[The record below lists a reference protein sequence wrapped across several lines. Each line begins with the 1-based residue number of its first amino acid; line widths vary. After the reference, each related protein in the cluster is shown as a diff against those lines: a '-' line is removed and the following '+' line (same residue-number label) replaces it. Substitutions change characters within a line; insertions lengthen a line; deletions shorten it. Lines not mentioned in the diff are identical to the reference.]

1 MLRVNTLK
9 ACLVSFCCIAAAFFA
24 LAQTNN
30 QYPVSTNAPEPTP
43 TPPTSPLLTPQT
55 ILPTPPPLPAL
66 SPIPTPLPDGTMP
79 LVPPPL
85 PTPAFSPTPLPDGTM
100 PLTPP
105 PMPTPVLPDAQTLS
119 EQLNLPLPAPTQI
132 PEPLKKTGETTD
144 LKDSEKLAVQQKM
157 VMADFEKSLA
167 TLIAKQRNPN
177 VPNMTLNDAVQIA
190 LKQNPDILNAI
201 QQVRLT
207 RGQLI
212 QVAAQAV
219 PQLQITSSYNKQ
231 QEDLVTNG
239 SRRGG
244 GSAIEL
250 IDGSGRSVSSVE
262 IPNPSGG
269 RPTVL
274 SLAEGGGGGGVQNQ
288 TWNIQFQATQLIFD
302 GGATIYGIK
311 GGRAAYDSAFFS
323 LRSIIDNIV
332 SQVINQFYQVI
343 LNRALIVAQ
352 EQNVALLQQ
361 QVKDQQNRYEAGTV
375 PRFNVLQAEVAL
387 ANAMPPL
394 IQAQNA
400 YRISTYQLVRLLGM
414 EYPRG
419 HPSEVPFNVVGTLGY
434 SPRKIDTDDSIR
446 VAIARNP
453 SLKAQRQTILA
464 NASNVNVQIAGW
476 FPSINANAGYQFTN
490 NLASQDLSNT
500 IGGWSFGATG
510 TWNVWDGGATY
521 GRVAQA
527 KAQLM
532 QSKNNYDN
540 GVRQVVLDVQQAISN
555 LQQAQET
562 IDSQTASVVQATEAL
577 RLSKERLDAGAG
589 TQLDVLNA
597 QVQLLTAQSNV
608 LQARFDYIAAMSS
621 YELALSLDTQY
632 VETFED
638 PLVRPFNPQAL
649 NKSERTRFQ
658 KVTNPNKPQAKLP
671 RAFKKEDPIQPIL
684 QGAPSPAPAPK
695 QKKKKTPGGLS
706 K

>member
-1 MLRVNTLK
+1 
-9 ACLVSFCCIAAAFFA
+9 
-24 LAQTNN
+24 
-30 QYPVSTNAPEPTP
+30 
-43 TPPTSPLLTPQT
+43 
-55 ILPTPPPLPAL
+55 
-66 SPIPTPLPDGTMP
+66 
-79 LVPPPL
+79 
-85 PTPAFSPTPLPDGTM
+85 
-100 PLTPP
+100 
-105 PMPTPVLPDAQTLS
+105 MPTPVLPDAQTLS
-119 EQLNLPLPAPTQI
+119 EQLNLPLPAPTQL
-132 PEPLKKTGETTD
+132 PEPLPRTPETSA
-144 LKDSEKLAVQQKM
+144 LKDSERLAMQQKM

-167 TLIAKQRNPN
+167 ALIAKQRNPN

-201 QQVRLT
+201 QQIRLT

-212 QVAAQAV
+212 EVSAQAV
-219 PQLQITSSYNKQ
+219 PQLTINSSYNQ
-231 QEDLVTNG
+231 QQVDLVTNG
-239 SRRGG
+239 AGSR
-244 GSAIEL
+244 GSPIEL
-250 IDGSGRSVSSVE
+250 TDGRGRSVSAVE

-274 SLAEGGGGGGVQNQ
+274 SLGDGGGGAVQNQ
-288 TWNIQFQATQLIFD
+288 TWNIQFRATQLVFD
-302 GGATIYGIK
+302 GGATFSGIK
-311 GGRAAYDSAFFS
+311 AGSAAYNSAFFS
-323 LRSIIDNIV
+323 LRSTIDNII
-332 SQVINQFYQVI
+332 SQVINQFYQVV

-361 QVKDQQNRYEAGTV
+361 QVTDQQNRYEAGTV

-387 ANAMPPL
+387 ANALPPL
-394 IQAQNA
+394 IQVQNA

-414 EYPRG
+414 DYPRG
-419 HPSEVPFNVVGTLGY
+419 HPSEVPFNVVGSLGY
-434 SPRKIDTDDSIR
+434 SPRKIETDESIR

-464 NASNVNVQIAGW
+464 NAANVNVQIAGW
-476 FPSINANAGYQFTN
+476 FPSINANAGYEFTN
-490 NLASQDLSNT
+490 DLASQNLSNT
-500 IGGWSFGATG
+500 IGGYFFGATG

-521 GRVAQA
+521 GRVSQA

-532 QSKNNYDN
+532 QAKNNYDN

-608 LQARFDYIAAMSS
+608 LQARFDYIAAMSA
-621 YELALSLDTQY
+621 YDLALSLDTHY
-632 VETFED
+632 VELFED

-649 NKSERTRFQ
+649 NGIERKQFQ
-658 KVTNPNKPQAKLP
+658 KITNPEKPQAKLP
-671 RAFKKEDPIQPIL
+671 RAFRKEDPVEPIL
-684 QGAPSPAPAPK
+684 QSAPSPSPK
-695 QKKKKTPGGLS
+695 REKKKSRQLS

>member
-1 MLRVNTLK
+1 
-9 ACLVSFCCIAAAFFA
+9 
-24 LAQTNN
+24 
-30 QYPVSTNAPEPTP
+30 
-43 TPPTSPLLTPQT
+43 
-55 ILPTPPPLPAL
+55 
-66 SPIPTPLPDGTMP
+66 
-79 LVPPPL
+79 
-85 PTPAFSPTPLPDGTM
+85 
-100 PLTPP
+100 
-105 PMPTPVLPDAQTLS
+105 
-119 EQLNLPLPAPTQI
+119 LPAPTQI
-132 PEPLKKTGETTD
+132 PEPLPKTPETTD
-144 LKDSEKLAVQQKM
+144 LKDSEKMAVQQKM
-157 VMADFEKSLA
+157 VMATFEKALA
-167 TLIAKQRNPN
+167 VLIAKQRNPK
-177 VPNMTLNDAVQIA
+177 VPDLTLNDAVQIA

-201 QQVRLT
+201 QQIRLT

-212 QVAAQAV
+212 EVVAQAV
-219 PQLQITSSYNKQ
+219 PQLQITSSYDQQ
-231 QEDLVTNG
+231 QEDLASNG
-239 SRRGG
+239 R
-244 GSAIEL
+244 
-250 IDGSGRSVSSVE
+250 GSGTNTVE

-269 RPTVL
+269 RPTII
-274 SLAEGGGGGGVQNQ
+274 SLGDGGRVQNQ
-288 TWNIQFQATQLIFD
+288 TWNIRFQATQLIFD
-302 GGATIYGIK
+302 GGATISGIK
-311 GGRAAYDSAFFS
+311 AGSAAYDSAFFS
-323 LRSIIDNIV
+323 LRSVIDNIV

-352 EQNVALLQQ
+352 EQNVSLLQQ

-394 IQAQNA
+394 IQVRNA
-400 YRISTYQLVRLLGM
+400 YRISTYQLVKLLGM
-414 EYPRG
+414 DYPKG

-476 FPSINANAGYQFTN
+476 FPSINANAGYEFTN
-490 NLASQDLSNT
+490 NLASQSLSNT
-500 IGGWSFGATG
+500 VSGYFFGATS

-521 GRVAQA
+521 GRVTQA

-621 YELALSLDTQY
+621 YDLALSLDTQY

-649 NKSERTRFQ
+649 NKTERTRFQ
-658 KVTNPNKPQAKLP
+658 KVTTPSKPQPKLP
-671 RAFKKEDPIQPIL
+671 RAFQKEDPIHPIL
-684 QGAPSPAPAPK
+684 QGAPSPSPAPK
-695 QKKKKTPGGLS
+695 QKKKKAPSGLN